1 MTVIARFEVIPI
13 REGSMSQAIASAL
26 NALDRFPVSYET
38 TATDTIIE
46 GESVGDV
53 LAAVQAAHEAID
65 GDRVITSL
73 ELDETRGRRQS
84 MYDRLKSVER
94 TLGRPP
100 RKVRGPSQQ
109 PAQGGGRS
117 QNQPQTHRSQSPGW
131 QR

>member
-26 NALDRFPVSYET
+26 HALDQFPVSYET
-38 TATDTIIE
+38 TATDTILE
-46 GESVGDV
+46 GETVGDV

-84 MYDRLKSVER
+84 MYDRLESVER

-100 RKVRGPSQQ
+100 QKRHSPPQQ
-109 PAQGGGRS
+109 RS
-117 QNQPQTHRSQSPGW
+117 QGVVRSREQSRTRRGQSP
-131 QR
+131 RRSR